1 MQDTQPRLTPPDP
14 TPDPSAQIEH
24 GITVGIL
31 RGKVVV
37 HFGKPTPGFMLTSQD
52 ALAFAN
58 LLRKTAHAI
67 ARGQR

>member
-1 MQDTQPRLTPPDP
+1 MQDTQPRLTPGP
-14 TPDPSAQIEH
+14 TPDPSAQIER
-24 GITVGIL
+24 GVMVGIL

-37 HFGKPTPGFMLTSQD
+37 DFGKSTPGFMLTPQD